1 MIYFS
6 KSTNGFFVD
15 GINEDMPEDIV
26 KVSEEIYVSLMSG
39 QQTGG
44 KVITSDENGYPVL
57 VLPEIDNISRAENQ
71 RSELLAAAD
80 SITADWRIELM
91 LGEISD
97 EDKTMLSAWMEYKK
111 ELKAVDVT
119 TAPNVNWPTPP
130 SE

>member
-6 KSTNGFFVD
+6 KSINGFFVD

-26 KVSEEIYVSLMSG
+26 KVSEDIYVSLMSG
-39 QQTGG
+39 QQIDG

-97 EDKTMLSAWMEYKK
+97 ENKTMLSAWMEYKK